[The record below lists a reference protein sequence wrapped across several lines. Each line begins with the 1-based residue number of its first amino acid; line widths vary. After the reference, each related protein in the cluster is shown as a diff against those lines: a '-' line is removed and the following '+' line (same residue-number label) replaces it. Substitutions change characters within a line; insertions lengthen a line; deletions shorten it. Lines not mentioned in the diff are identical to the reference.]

1 MDWIWVAQL
10 EGMADGYKQD
20 VSTTWLA
27 KIMFAWH
34 GDTWTTTSDSV
45 NRPDGLR
52 GPTHQITN
60 EHNVHI
66 THTQASTVIC
76 SCGIRCLLIATATV
90 GLSQPALCGMSDR
103 DGHCRARHVG

>member
-1 MDWIWVAQL
+1 MDVSKIMDWIWVAQL

-60 EHNVHI
+60 EHNVHY
-66 THTQASTVIC
+66 THTSIDRHLLLRHPLLAHCDRNCRSVAACTV
-76 SCGIRCLLIATATV
+76 RH
-90 GLSQPALCGMSDR
+90 
-103 DGHCRARHVG
+103 DG